1 MSIYKNSKYTCIKE
15 YTYTRNTQENTLYT
29 DIQKDILMILKMSV
43 LISLNYSRMGMNRKG
58 GDRLTYHRCTT
69 YIMEYLFDSNE
80 NTYRNHEDTGL
91 SAWNLDIKSPAGLW
105 VPHICVIDKR
115 IDKRINQKD
124 LQSIR
129 TLMVSQPIFLY
140 LRSTPIVG
148 IKYRQLSEK

>member
-1 MSIYKNSKYTCIKE
+1 
-15 YTYTRNTQENTLYT
+15 
-29 DIQKDILMILKMSV
+29 MILKMSV

-80 NTYRNHEDTGL
+80 NAYRNHEDTGL

-124 LQSIR
+124 L
-129 TLMVSQPIFLY
+129 
-140 LRSTPIVG
+140 
-148 IKYRQLSEK
+148 